1 MSGSPTESRLAEDQW
16 DRAGEGRTPSP
27 LSEGTPGIPEELEA
41 HRSETGTREASRPK
55 LAHMILLT
63 ECKLDNP
70 DEDSENTK
78 QSWNTT
84 VQNVRQRRSHRESKT
99 GGDEGP

>member
-1 MSGSPTESRLAEDQW
+1 MGLGRG
-16 DRAGEGRTPSP
+16 RAGHHPHYQRELQAPT
-27 LSEGTPGIPEELEA
+27 EELEA
-41 HRSETGTREASRPK
+41 HRNETGTREASRPK

-84 VQNVRQRRSHRESKT
+84 VQNVRQRGSHREART